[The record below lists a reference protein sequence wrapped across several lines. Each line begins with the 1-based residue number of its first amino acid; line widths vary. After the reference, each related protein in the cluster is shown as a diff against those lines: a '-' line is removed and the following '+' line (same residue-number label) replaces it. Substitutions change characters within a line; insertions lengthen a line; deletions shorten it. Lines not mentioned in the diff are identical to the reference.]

1 MIRLGWDA
9 FCPTLH
15 SMPLHPKSL
24 EIAKSGLLAGLKSFA
39 DLEIR
44 IGAIPENKNRLGA
57 G

>member
-1 MIRLGWDA
+1 
-9 FCPTLH
+9 
-15 SMPLHPKSL
+15 MPLHPKSQ